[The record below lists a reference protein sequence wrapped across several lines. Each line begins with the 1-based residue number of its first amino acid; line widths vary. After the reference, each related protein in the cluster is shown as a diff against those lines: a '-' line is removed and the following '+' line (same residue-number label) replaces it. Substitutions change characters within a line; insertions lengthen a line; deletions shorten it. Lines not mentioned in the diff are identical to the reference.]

1 MVLRLSGGRRLQS
14 PRGDVA
20 RPTTGRVRSAVM
32 NMLAHEL
39 RACRWLELC
48 AGSAIM
54 ACEVLQRG
62 AACVVAVERD
72 PGVAAVARSNLAVV
86 AASLSNEGSSM
97 PEVAVIQQ
105 DALRFL
111 RSGAVANGIEPFDLI
126 YADPPWTAGLH
137 SPLAAA
143 VAAGGWLAPG
153 GTMIMECGKHAAIEV
168 PRGWREC
175 RRKTYGTSAL
185 VLLTSGEPEEKYSSP
200 SGETGP
206 ETKNQSL
213 HRGGNPS

>member
-1 MVLRLSGGRRLQS
+1 MVLRLSGGRRLRS

-32 NMLAHEL
+32 NMLAQEI

-54 ACEVLQRG
+54 ACEALQRG

-86 AASLSNEGSSM
+86 AASLPDDGPSV

-105 DALRFL
+105 EALRFL
-111 RSGAVANGIEPFDLI
+111 RSGAAANAMEPFDLI
-126 YADPPWTAGLH
+126 YADPPWAAGLH

-153 GTMIMECGKHAAIEV
+153 GTMILECGKDAVVEI
-168 PRGWREC
+168 PTGWQER
-175 RRKTYGTSAL
+175 RRKIYGVSAL
-185 VLLTSGEPEEKYSSP
+185 VLLSSADPECADSSSGS
-200 SGETGP
+200 
-206 ETKNQSL
+206 N
-213 HRGGNPS
+213 